1 MAVGTVVIATAI
13 PLAAPA
19 TDSVDEAE
27 PGAEQHRQK
36 QQPFHDPTQTTS
48 CSMLPYILLGIVTG
62 FSIQLVSLGAYALLL
77 IHDNSNA
84 TIATATSDE
93 EVTAAAFPGVAA
105 STSSPFSLSFSIVT
119 FVVESLTTP
128 EGAVDALAPPSRP
141 QMWTTTHN
149 THNSVLHTLL
159 CLFSQLDIVVYV
171 MIWIAFTWTMTKQGM
186 IRCCRRRGSTTTTT
200 NTASS
205 SSSSSST
212 SNNNQDRRSIFRRG
226 VYFLGG
232 IVIGAF
238 IAWSMIDLYLQFPI
252 PLTPIVL
259 TVLLDLLLC
268 YGMLVCYDLGNNST
282 TTPTTSTTTT
292 TPTWARKTT
301 QLYFHDDGDGDGETY
316 EEERG

>member
-1 MAVGTVVIATAI
+1 MAVGTVEIATAI
-13 PLAAPA
+13 PLATPAP
-19 TDSVDEAE
+19 DSR
-27 PGAEQHRQK
+27 RQK
-36 QQPFHDPTQTTS
+36 QQPFHDPTQATLSS
-48 CSMLPYILLGIVTG
+48 CSMLPYILVGIVTG

-77 IHDNSNA
+77 IHENSNA

-93 EVTAAAFPGVAA
+93 EVPAAAFPGVAA

-128 EGAVDALAPPSRP
+128 EGAADALALPARP

-186 IRCCRRRGSTTTTT
+186 TRCCRRRGSTTTIT
-200 NTASS
+200 NL

-268 YGMLVCYDLGNNST
+268 YGMLVCYDLGNSST
-282 TTPTTSTTTT
+282 NPTTSTTTTTT

-301 QLYFHDDGDGDGETY
+301 QLHFHDDGDGDGETY
-316 EEERG
+316 EEEQG

>member
-1 MAVGTVVIATAI
+1 MAVETVVIATAI

-19 TDSVDEAE
+19 PDDSR
-27 PGAEQHRQK
+27 RQK
-36 QQPFHDPTQTTS
+36 QQPFHDPTQATSSS
-48 CSMLPYILLGIVTG
+48 CSMLPYILVGIVTG

-77 IHDNSNA
+77 IRDNSNA

-93 EVTAAAFPGVAA
+93 EVTATIFPGVAA

-119 FVVESLTTP
+119 FVVESLTTS
-128 EGAVDALAPPSRP
+128 EGTADALLAPPSRP

-205 SSSSSST
+205 SSSSST

-268 YGMLVCYDLGNNST
+268 YGMLVCYDLGNSS

>member
-1 MAVGTVVIATAI
+1 MAVETVVIATAI

-19 TDSVDEAE
+19 PDDSR
-27 PGAEQHRQK
+27 RQK
-36 QQPFHDPTQTTS
+36 QQPFHDPTQATSSS
-48 CSMLPYILLGIVTG
+48 CSMLPYILVGIVTG

-93 EVTAAAFPGVAA
+93 EVTATIFPGVAA

-119 FVVESLTTP
+119 FVVESLTTS
-128 EGAVDALAPPSRP
+128 EGTADALLAPPSRP

-205 SSSSSST
+205 SSSSST

-268 YGMLVCYDLGNNST
+268 YGMLVCYDLGNSS
-282 TTPTTSTTTT
+282 TTPT
-292 TPTWARKTT
+292 
-301 QLYFHDDGDGDGETY
+301 QLHFHDDEDGDGETY